1 MVTDSF
7 LFWVNLI
14 IVVLLLVKFAAK
26 PLMDFLKSR
35 NKNRSIELIRLESEK
50 EKISGEIGKTMKIID
65 EKKAIIADA
74 EKNISKCGEDLRA
87 EIIREAEIES
97 ARILEKAKQGAEK
110 DIKVATKRLRA
121 EVVEKLL
128 NKD

>member
-74 EKNISKCGEDLRA
+74 EKNISKRGEDLRA